1 MLAKCYWFFPLW
13 VISYNL
19 GSSFGYE
26 TMENGVDTCF
36 NTCVLRPP
44 LPLNLPEL
52 RHVSYLQEK
61 YFHFGFT
68 FSFVLMLN
76 EMYSLVQI
84 TCGIIVCRELCLLRH
99 NTLPNR
105 HTNSWLFMTD
115 RFLRSLKHLFQGTL
129 PNCPV
134 FLPRQFNGRVDL
146 WIYIL
151 GLNSANTYFL

>member
-1 MLAKCYWFFPLW
+1 MKLW
-13 VISYNL
+13 K
-19 GSSFGYE
+19 
-26 TMENGVDTCF
+26 M
-36 NTCVLRPP
+36 VLTHALIHVFLDAPP
-44 LPLNLPEL
+44 PPLNLPEL

-84 TCGIIVCRELCLLRH
+84 TRGIIVCRELCLLRH

-105 HTNSWLFMTD
+105 YTTSWLFMTN

-134 FLPRQFNGRVDL
+134 FLSRQFNGHVDL
-146 WIYIL
+146 WTLCIL
-151 GLNSANTYFL
+151 GLNSANTYFFLVSIMSCCVFTC